1 MSKITTSFGEF
12 SILPYCAMIGMRE
25 NISFLTDVM
34 EAFNSTEERIKLRV
48 LPRQTL
54 SYSYPMGRNRMAHAF
69 NVEYGAIR
77 KQWAIPMWAE
87 WQLVGEV
94 LADAVSITC
103 DTVQFDLRSDSLALL
118 YTSDTI
124 WQVVEI
130 GSITP
135 TEIEVTNSLIHQ
147 VGGRLIPLRI
157 GRIEGDILKAINNIF
172 SLDQINYYV
181 DQAQDI
187 EPETPEQY
195 LGEDIYFNCPLL
207 QGDAIQ
213 RAISQRNDL
222 VDFDLGLIDSFA
234 PWVNSRYSWPLRTV
248 LMNPFNIREYRDFIY
263 RRAGRYRR
271 FWMPSFEKNI
281 RLVSTGYIT
290 TTILI
295 KNDGFMD
302 DIVRNNIAIK
312 KTDGT
317 WSTNVV
323 SSPTIIGENI
333 QLTLS
338 TSLGY
343 DASLID
349 RISYLGLYRLDSDNI
364 ELNWIKSRTIESNVN
379 IVELTP

>member
-1 MSKITTSFGEF
+1 MAKISTSLGEF
-12 SILPYCAMIGMRE
+12 AILPYCAMIGMRE

-34 EAFNSTEERIKLRV
+34 EAQDGTEERIKLRV
-48 LPRQTL
+48 LPRQSL

-103 DTVQFDLRSDSLALL
+103 DTVQFDLRANSLALL
-118 YTSDTI
+118 FTSDSV

-130 GSITP
+130 GAITA
-135 TEIEVTNSLIHQ
+135 TTIEVTNSLIHQ
-147 VGGRLIPLRI
+147 VGCRLIPLRV
-157 GRIEGDILKAINNIF
+157 GRVEGDILKAVNNIF
-172 SLDQINYYV
+172 SLDQINYYI

-187 EPETPEQY
+187 LPATPAQY
-195 LGEDIYFNCPLL
+195 SGDDIYFNCPLL
-207 QGDAIQ
+207 QGDTIQ

-222 VDFDLGLIDSFA
+222 VDFDLGLIDSFS
-234 PWVNSRYSWPLRTV
+234 PWVNSRYSWQLRTL

-263 RRAGRYRR
+263 RRAGRYRQ

-281 RLVSTGYIT
+281 RLVTTGMIA
-290 TTILI
+290 TTIEI
-295 KNDGFMD
+295 MNDGFMD

-323 SSPTIIGENI
+323 SSPTPMGENI

-343 DASLID
+343 DASLIE
-349 RISYLGLYRLDSDNI
+349 RISYLGLYRLDSDNV
-364 ELNWIKSRTIESNVN
+364 ELNWIKSRTIESTVN
-379 IVELTP
+379 IIELTP